1 MTTFAE
7 ARIEPNWP
15 GSQVYAGPGP
25 AYMTH
30 RGPVWM
36 HRGPR
41 NRVRFYDI
49 LGVQVGPEHLMESGN
64 PEGVQLN
71 VAPAVAYAHAHRWE
85 SIR

>member
-7 ARIEPNWP
+7 VRIEPNW
-15 GSQVYAGPGP
+15 GEVYAGPGP

-36 HRGPR
+36 HRGKR

-49 LGVQVGPEHLMESGN
+49 LGVQVGPE
-64 PEGVQLN
+64 QAN

>member
-15 GSQVYAGPGP
+15 GSRTYAGPGP

-36 HRGPR
+36 HRNGR
-41 NRVRFYDI
+41 NKVRFYDI
-49 LGVQVGPEHLMESGN
+49 LGVQVGPEQS
-64 PEGVQLN
+64 N